1 MLEHQSIQEHLEG
14 SVSKTLNAD
23 QKMPI
28 QVDLVSTRF
37 AHDTATKE
45 SGTRTHGNL
54 EFQEKLNIQYPKVTP
69 RASVAI
75 TNYS

>member
-1 MLEHQSIQEHLEG
+1 
-14 SVSKTLNAD
+14 
-23 QKMPI
+23 MPI

-54 EFQEKLNIQYPKVTP
+54 GISRELNIKYP
-69 RASVAI
+69 
-75 TNYS
+75 

>member
-1 MLEHQSIQEHLEG
+1 
-14 SVSKTLNAD
+14 
-23 QKMPI
+23 MPI

-54 EFQEKLNIQYPKVTP
+54 GISRKLNINYPIVTP
-69 RASVAI
+69 RASVAV
-75 TNYS
+75 TNYSLKIAQI

>member
-1 MLEHQSIQEHLEG
+1 
-14 SVSKTLNAD
+14 
-23 QKMPI
+23 MPI

-54 EFQEKLNIQYPKVTP
+54 EFQENLILVSLK
-69 RASVAI
+69 
-75 TNYS
+75 